1 VFAVGRLQKAF
12 LVLAAGLSGLVL
24 VAGAAG
30 RSTTTAA
37 KARVA
42 QGRIEALALDGTRIA
57 YDVGATTG
65 HANNKVL
72 VWDVR
77 TGKTIK
83 VSGKHTAVADES
95 STGAGVFDLAVAGP
109 RVAWMVN
116 LGGNLEGDDYLYAS
130 SVANPKEGKIASDV
144 RYGDNCPGRSQA
156 LCSGQWLGGLVG
168 SGNLIA
174 LNRWTTDNNGTPTS
188 GELDVLSG
196 TQLEQVATGTDTLE
210 AASADRGRVA
220 VLRLDGTVGL
230 YSAAGTLLR
239 TVSPPSGAASV
250 AWSVHALVVLT
261 KARTLEL
268 YYSPSGGAPAKTC
281 PVHGQKPGNLDV
293 QGDIAI
299 YSAGPFVHALSLG
312 SCKDH
317 VVGKLSRGDVALA
330 HIDSAGLAY
339 AGNKTLVFVPFKR
352 VVAAVGG

>member
-1 VFAVGRLQKAF
+1 VFTVGRLQKAF

-30 RSTTTAA
+30 KTTTTA
-37 KARVA
+37 KVRSV
-42 QGRIEALALDGTRIA
+42 QGPIEALALDGSRIA
-57 YDVGATTG
+57 YDVGYTTAR
-65 HANNKVL
+65 ANNRVL

-77 TGKTIK
+77 TGKTTR
-83 VSGKHTAVADES
+83 VSGKKTAAADNS
-95 STGAGVFDLAVAGP
+95 STGAGVFDLAIAGS

-116 LGGNLEGDDYLYAS
+116 LGGNLEGDDYLFTS
-130 SVANPKEGKIASDV
+130 TLTKPKERQLASDI

-156 LCSGQWLGGLVG
+156 LCAGQWLGGLVG

-174 LNRWTTDNNGTPTS
+174 LNRWTTDNNGTPTD

-196 TQLEQVATGTDTLE
+196 TQLTQVATGTDTVE

-239 TVSPPSGAASV
+239 TVSPPSAVSV
-250 AWSVHALVVLT
+250 AWSGHALVVLT

-317 VVGKLSRGDVALA
+317 VVGKLSRGDVAQA

-339 AGNKTLVFVPFKR
+339 AGNRTLVFLPFKR
-352 VVAAVGG
+352 VAAAVGG